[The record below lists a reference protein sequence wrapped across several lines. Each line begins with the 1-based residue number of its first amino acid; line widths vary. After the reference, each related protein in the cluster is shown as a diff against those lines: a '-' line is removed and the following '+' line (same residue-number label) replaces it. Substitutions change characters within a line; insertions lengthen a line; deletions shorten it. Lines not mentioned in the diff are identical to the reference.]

1 MNDISNEIDRPAKE
15 QVVNQHEHSDDQT
28 SRKLSGNR
36 ASRRS
41 WWVFGGF
48 AAISLVLIVVEHR
61 SHLLGWLPAW
71 WPWLFLL
78 ACPLMHVFM
87 HGGHGGHGNNSNHG
101 GSSNKADDK

>member
-1 MNDISNEIDRPAKE
+1 MSKTTNEVDLPAE
-15 QVVNQHEHSDDQT
+15 EPTVNTHDHSASET
-28 SRKLSGNR
+28 SRNPSGDR

-48 AAISLVLIVVEHR
+48 AAISLVLLVVEHR

-78 ACPLMHVFM
+78 ACPLMHVLM